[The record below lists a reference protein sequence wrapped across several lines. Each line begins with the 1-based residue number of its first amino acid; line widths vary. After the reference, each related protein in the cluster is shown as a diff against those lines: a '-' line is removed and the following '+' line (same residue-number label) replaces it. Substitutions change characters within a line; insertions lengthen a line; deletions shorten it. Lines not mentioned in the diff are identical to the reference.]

1 MAKKIEMTKEEQ
13 KLYNELVKLAKRANQ
28 RIVRLE
34 RLTGIK
40 ESFATKQLA
49 DYLSAYP
56 VQGWSTKG
64 RVRVSK
70 NFTETQMIS
79 IIKATTVFLE
89 DIENS
94 LISGIKKQKK
104 EVEKSIG
111 KPITYSQLNTLY
123 NASEL
128 YKWANDEFG
137 SKFWKDFAPLVFEKT
152 KNEWVE
158 YCATYIDKIND
169 LTVKD
174 RLKVLYDYL
183 KE

>member
-1 MAKKIEMTKEEQ
+1 MDKKQE
-13 KLYNELVKLAKRANQ
+13 LYNELKKLSKRANQ

-40 ESFATKQLA
+40 ESFATKKLA
-49 DYLSAYP
+49 DYLSAEP
-56 VQGWSTKG
+56 VQGWSAKG

-70 NFTETQMIS
+70 KFTETQMIS
-79 IIKATTVFLE
+79 IIKATKEFLE
-89 DIENS
+89 DRENS
-94 LISGIKKQKK
+94 LVSGVKQQKR
-104 EVEKSIG
+104 EIEKSIG
-111 KPITYSQLNTLY
+111 KPISFSQINTIYS
-123 NASEL
+123 ASEL

-137 SKFWKDFAPLVFEKT
+137 SKFWKDFAPLVFEQT

-169 LTVKD
+169 LTVLN

>member
-1 MAKKIEMTKEEQ
+1 MDKKQE
-13 KLYNELVKLAKRANQ
+13 LFNELKKLSKRANQ

-34 RLTGIK
+34 RLTGVK
-40 ESFATKQLA
+40 EGFATKQLA
-49 DYLSAYP
+49 DYLSAEP
-56 VQGWSTKG
+56 VQGWSAKG

-79 IIKATTVFLE
+79 IIKATKEFLE
-89 DIENS
+89 DRENS
-94 LISGIKKQKK
+94 LVSGVKQQKK

-111 KPITYSQLNTLY
+111 KPITYSQLNTIY
-123 NASEL
+123 TASEL

-137 SKFWKDFAPLVFEKT
+137 SKFWKDFAPLVFEQT

-169 LTVKD
+169 LTVLN